1 MKRTVTLISLFAVC
15 ACAMAANYYCSPSGT
30 GNGMTYN
37 TPCGFASGVNKL
49 TSAGDTLFCLGG
61 QYNFNNVINI
71 TLTAGAAGKNLVICN
86 YPGEKPV
93 LDWRTEA
100 YGGRGLVI
108 KSTTQYLT
116 IKGLTLRYTGK
127 NAILN
132 NGSFCTFENLDV
144 YGNGDTGIQMKG
156 GGNNYIINCD
166 SHDNCDYQLGG
177 ITAADFGG
185 NADGFADKQFTG
197 GPNTYIGC
205 RAWNNSDD
213 GWDFFQR
220 VTSSSTPSV
229 IQNCICYNNGPAY
242 YDFTNHPRY
251 ETDKSWFDQFKTEIT
266 ITDADGQQIKASLS
280 KYPNIGNGNGFKMG
294 GGYTANNVALYH
306 CLAVGNKARGFDQ
319 NNNCGPMIVYNGS
332 AYMNGTDY
340 GFGTNCDGS
349 LVIKNCISYK
359 NTYNFRV
366 ATTQSHNSWSDNSL
380 KPSASDF
387 VSLDTSQILQARTAD
402 GSLPEITFMHLQTDS
417 KFIDAGTDV
426 GLSYEGKTPDLGCY
440 EFGSTISYPATLT
453 CVTNNMTQ
461 SVRQGSAI
469 EPITFKW
476 GGSATGATISDKP
489 NWMNIQTNEST
500 QTITLTG
507 TPDNIDIYTIT
518 VQTIGGKSE
527 ASMTATVTVKDNS
540 AIEIAY
546 VTTPNSD
553 ADKLILDR
561 LNAVLKFSIN
571 IVDAGNASNDYS
583 QYELIIISPV
593 PNSSSPAMAGLK
605 GIDKPVLLLKP
616 FMLKN
621 TVWNWGNSLNTAHT
635 DIKITNPNHAIFK
648 DLFINNN
655 VPSTMTLFEQVN
667 TNGVTCITDWY
678 GAAKPESIAEP
689 LGGEG
694 MAIAE
699 IPVGSNMNGTT
710 ITKPFLMIGISEYSS
725 ASLTVEAQVLIENAC
740 YYLLK
745 NIGTNIRNTKTDNI
759 NLIRHSDHIEIHG
772 IDCNDTYLFDI
783 LGRRISTVKN
793 NMISTAGLPSGIY
806 ILQIEDSTIKI
817 TL

>member
-1 MKRTVTLISLFAVC
+1 MKRTITLISFFAVC
-15 ACAMAANYYCSPSGT
+15 ACTMATNYYCSPSGT
-30 GNGMTYN
+30 ENGMTYY
-37 TPCGFASGVNKL
+37 TPCSFTDGIKKL
-49 TSAGDTLFCLGG
+49 SSAGDTLFCLDG
-61 QYNFNNVINI
+61 QYDFNAAINI
-71 TLTAGAAGKNLVICN
+71 TLTAGTAGRNIVICN

-100 YGGRGLVI
+100 YGGRGLVV
-108 KSTTQYLT
+108 KSSTQYLT

-132 NGSFCTFENLDV
+132 NGSYCTFENLDV

-177 ITAADFGG
+177 TYAADFGG

-220 VTSSSTPSV
+220 VTSGSTPSV
-229 IQNCICYNNGPAY
+229 LQNCICYNNGPAY
-242 YDFTNHPRY
+242 YDFSNHARY

-266 ITDADGQQIKASLS
+266 ITDADGQQIKASLT
-280 KYPNIGNGNGFKMG
+280 KYPNIGNGNGFKIG

-349 LVIKNCISYK
+349 LIIKNCISYK
-359 NTYNFRV
+359 NTYSFRV
-366 ATTQSHNSWSDNSL
+366 TTTQSHNSWSDNSL

-387 VSLDTSQILQARTAD
+387 VSLDTSLILLPRTAD
-402 GSLPEITFMHLQTDS
+402 GSLPEITFMHLQADS
-417 KFIDAGTDV
+417 KFIDAGTDA
-426 GLSYEGKTPDLGCY
+426 GLSYEGKAPDLGCY
-440 EFGSTISYPATLT
+440 EFGSTVSYPATLT
-453 CVTNNMTQ
+453 CVTNNQTQ

-469 EPITFKW
+469 EPVTFKW
-476 GGSATGATISDKP
+476 GGSATGATVADVP
-489 NWMNIQTNEST
+489 DWVRTNTDESA
-500 QTITLTG
+500 QTITLSG
-507 TPDNIDIYTIT
+507 TPVNIDTYTIT
-518 VQTIGGKSE
+518 IQTVGGKTE

-546 VTTPNSD
+546 VTLPGSD
-553 ADKLILDR
+553 ADQLILDK
-561 LNAVLKFSIN
+561 LNSNLRFSVN
-571 IVDAGNASNDYS
+571 IADAGNAANDYS

-593 PNSSSPAMAGLK
+593 PNSSAPAMAELK

-635 DIKITNPNHAIFK
+635 DIRITNPNHEIFK

-655 VPSTMTLFEQVN
+655 VPSTMTLFSSVN
-667 TNGVTCITDWY
+667 TNGVTCISEWY
-678 GAAKPESIAEP
+678 GGATPQSIAEP

-694 MAIAE
+694 MTIAE
-699 IPVGSNMNGTT
+699 IPAGSDMNGTV
-710 ITKPFLMIGISEYSS
+710 IPKPLLMIGISEYST
-725 ASLTVEAQVLIENAC
+725 ANLTAEALQLIENAC
-740 YYLLK
+740 NYLLK
-745 NIGTNIRNTKTDNI
+745 GTKTELATINNSKITIRDNRI
-759 NLIRHSDHIEIHG
+759 IIEGQITTPVRLLNAIGMELYSTSDGIIPIHG
-772 IDCNDTYLFDI
+772 LNSGLYIITNGKETTKII
-783 LGRRISTVKN
+783 L
-793 NMISTAGLPSGIY
+793 
-806 ILQIEDSTIKI
+806 
-817 TL
+817 